1 MESFKEQS
9 RSYTSQLT
17 LSQILFPPKKKKIGW
32 RVHEIMNSK
41 STCSLSL
48 QKVGHTQDT

>member
-17 LSQILFPPKKKKIGW
+17 FISNGISTQKKKKRMGG
-32 RVHEIMNSK
+32 EIMNLK

>member
-17 LSQILFPPKKKKIGW
+17 LSQMVFPPKKKIGW